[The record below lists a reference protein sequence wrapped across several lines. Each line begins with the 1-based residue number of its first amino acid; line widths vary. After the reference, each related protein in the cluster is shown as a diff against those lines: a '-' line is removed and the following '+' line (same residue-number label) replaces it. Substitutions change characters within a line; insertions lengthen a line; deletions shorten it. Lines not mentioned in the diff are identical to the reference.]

1 MSKVEKEVFRMSLIP
16 WRNKSKEP
24 VRAEAS
30 PLTALR
36 AEIDRLFDSVVRDP
50 LGAFDWA
57 FPSGRGWTPA
67 VDIAESDAEFTV
79 RAEIPGIDPND
90 LEVNITGNQ
99 LVLAGEKKESSE
111 KKGKDFYQSESRYGS
126 FRRSIPLPQSV
137 DPEKV
142 EADYAQGVLT
152 IHLKKIQ
159 ESPPKKVEVKAK

>member
-1 MSKVEKEVFRMSLIP
+1 MSLIP
-16 WRNKSKEP
+16 WKNKSKEP
-24 VRAEAS
+24 VRPETS
-30 PLTALR
+30 PLATLR
-36 AEIDRLFDSVVRDP
+36 TEFDRLFDSVVRDP
-50 LGAFDWA
+50 LGALDWA
-57 FPSGRGWTPA
+57 LPGGRGWVPA
-67 VDIAESDAEFTV
+67 VDVAENDVEFTV
-79 RAEIPGIDPND
+79 RAEIPGVDPNE

-142 EADYAQGVLT
+142 EAEYAQGVLT

-159 ESPPKKVEVKAK
+159 ESTPKKVEVKVK